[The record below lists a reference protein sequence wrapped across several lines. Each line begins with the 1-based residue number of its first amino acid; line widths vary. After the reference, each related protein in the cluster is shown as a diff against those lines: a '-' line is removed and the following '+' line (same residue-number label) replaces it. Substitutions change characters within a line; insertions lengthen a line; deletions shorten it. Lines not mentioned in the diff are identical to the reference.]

1 MIKCAKR
8 ITSIVISVL
17 LILTMAF
24 TVSAS
29 DNYKSWVQSDSRWGN
44 KRLGN
49 CSETMSEIGCAVTS
63 VAILAVHSGSVSETN
78 FNPGILCD
86 FLSKNDGFDNYG
98 NLYWGAVS
106 KLVPDFT
113 FKKRADI
120 SASSE
125 DSLTK
130 LLANYINQGYYIV
143 LSVEHDNHW
152 VAIDTI
158 KDGEVYMMD
167 PAQNKTNK
175 LFDYYDLD
183 GMLQVRLY
191 NGKNSPA
198 SVTTNPGENTQN
210 PLYLTGHYKTTDIL
224 NLRSSYSTN
233 ASVLNLIPKNTTVV
247 VTRIY
252 NNQWGQVEYNGKTGW
267 IYLEY
272 TNYTENEYSYKTGY
286 YKVNEKSG
294 VYLRRG
300 IGTQSTQECLV
311 PYNDQLKI
319 DLVTA
324 NWGRAIY
331 GEKAGWICMEYV
343 TFVSTSEPAVT
354 TTVTSTKVTTK
365 ATTTT
370 TVTSTT
376 TATQL
381 PLIKGDVN
389 RDGKFS
395 KTDLIL
401 LNEYI
406 AKPVKVRADIHNV
419 MDVNGDNVIDERD
432 SVYLMKIINKGN

>member
-1 MIKCAKR
+1 MIKYARR
-8 ITSIVISVL
+8 ITSIVISAL

-29 DNYKSWVQSDSRWGN
+29 ESYKTWTQSDSRWGS
-44 KRLGN
+44 KKLGN

-63 VAILAVHSGSVSETN
+63 VAILAVHSGSASASN

-86 FLSKNDGFDNYG
+86 YLSKNDGFDNYG
-98 NLYWGAVS
+98 NLYWGAVT

-113 FKKRADI
+113 FKKRADV
-120 SASSE
+120 SASSKAGMA
-125 DSLTK
+125 K
-130 LLANYINQGYYIV
+130 LLAGYINQGYYIV

-152 VAIDTI
+152 VAIDTV
-158 KDGEVYMMD
+158 KGEEVYMMD

-191 NGKNSPA
+191 NGKKAPA
-198 SVTTNPGENTQN
+198 AVNTDNTQT
-210 PLYLTGHYKTTDIL
+210 PLYLTGHYKTTDAL
-224 NLRSSYSTN
+224 NLRISYSTD
-233 ASVLNLIPKNTTVV
+233 STVLKVIPKNTTVV

-252 NNQWGQVEYNGKTGW
+252 NNEWGQVEYDGKTGW

-272 TNYTENEYSYKTGY
+272 TNYTESAYSYKTGY
-286 YKVNEKSG
+286 YKVNEKDG

-300 IGTQSTQECLV
+300 IGTQSTQVCLV
-311 PYNDQLKI
+311 PYNGQLKI

-324 NWGRAIY
+324 NWGRAAY
-331 GEKAGWICMEYV
+331 GEKTGWICMEYV
-343 TFVSTSEPAVT
+343 TYTGATEPSVT
-354 TTVTSTKVTTK
+354 TTTTAPKVTTK

-370 TVTSTT
+370 TVTTT
-376 TATQL
+376 QATTTQL

-389 RDGKFS
+389 RDGRFS

-406 AKPVKVRADIHNV
+406 ANPVDKKFDERYV
-419 MDVNGDNVIDERD
+419 MDVNDDKIIDERD

>member
-1 MIKCAKR
+1 MIKYAKQ

-29 DNYKSWVQSDSRWGN
+29 EDYKSWVQSDSRWGS

-63 VAILAVHSGSVSETN
+63 VAILAVHSGSVSENN

-86 FLSKNDGFDNYG
+86 YLSKNDGFDNYG
-98 NLYWGAVS
+98 NLYWGAVT
-106 KLVPDFT
+106 KLVPDFK

-120 SASSE
+120 SASSKE
-125 DSLTK
+125 SMTK

-152 VAIDTI
+152 VAIDTV

-175 LFDYYDLD
+175 LFDYYNLD

-191 NGKNSPA
+191 NGKVAPTN
-198 SVTTNPGENTQN
+198 VNTNPGNTTQN
-210 PLYLTGHYKTTDIL
+210 PLYLTGHYTTTDVL

-233 ASVLNLIPKNTTVV
+233 ASVLNLIPKNTTIV

-272 TNYTENEYSYKTGY
+272 TNYTESAYSYKTGY
-286 YKVNEKSG
+286 YKVNEKDG

-311 PYNDQLKI
+311 PYNGQLKI

-324 NWGRAIY
+324 NWGRAFY
-331 GEKAGWICMEYV
+331 EEKTGWICMEYETYIGADEPV
-343 TFVSTSEPAVT
+343 TTTAPASTLT
-354 TTVTSTKVTTK
+354 TTVTTK
-365 ATTTT
+365 T
-370 TVTSTT
+370 TVT
-376 TATQL
+376 QP

-395 KTDLIL
+395 KKDLIL

-406 AKPVKVRADIHNV
+406 ANPVKIRVDARYV
-419 MDVNGDNVIDERD
+419 MDVNGDNIIDERD